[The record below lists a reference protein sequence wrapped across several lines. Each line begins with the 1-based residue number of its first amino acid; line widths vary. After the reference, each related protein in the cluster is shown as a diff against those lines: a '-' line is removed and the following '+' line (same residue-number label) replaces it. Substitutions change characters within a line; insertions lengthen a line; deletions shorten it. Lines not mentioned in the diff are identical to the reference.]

1 MKRLYLS
8 SFLIQSPKEF
18 SELVGK
24 PLDNISMSVITNS
37 KDAYLDVREVKVQKY
52 MNFLG
57 RLGLQPV
64 EVDLRNFSDPEV
76 LERELT
82 SRDVVWA
89 VGGNTFML
97 RQAMRTSGF
106 DQIINR
112 LVDGGLV
119 YGGDSAGALVA
130 GRTLRGVEL
139 ADDPSVV
146 VEPIWEG
153 LGLVD
158 DFILPHV
165 NSDNYAEATEKIR
178 ALYAGSPSYLELKDW
193 EAYVYNGD
201 TRTKVTSKNHSPE
214 F

>member
-165 NSDNYAEATEKIR
+165 NSDNYAEATEEIR
-178 ALYAGSPSYLELKDW
+178 ALYATNPNYLELKDW
-193 EAYVYNGD
+193 EAYIYNGD
-201 TRTKVTSKNHSPE
+201 TRTKVTSKNRSPE